1 MNNNS
6 FSILNYLC
14 CLSKFFQ
21 PETFKQSSL
30 AIQKKISLEDQ
41 NKIQNNNKEISQTV
55 TISLTNIETDSN
67 SKFPFLTQISE
78 SNTPKGSLKIDD
90 FKIKDVKKKKKIINF
105 NFFSILVY
113 W

>member
-21 PETFKQSSL
+21 PETFKKSSL
-30 AIQKKISLEDQ
+30 TIQKRISLEEQ
-41 NKIQNNNKEISQTV
+41 NKILKNNLEISQTV
-55 TISLTNIETDSN
+55 TIALNNIETDSN
-67 SKFPFLTQISE
+67 SKIHFLTTISE

-90 FKIKDVKKKKKIINF
+90 FKIKDVI
-105 NFFSILVY
+105 
-113 W
+113 